1 MPYSAKLGKG
11 KIVTSDAA
19 TPAGTPGTARTILLT
34 GATGGIGAELAY
46 HYAAPGR
53 TLVLWGRN
61 HQRLAD
67 IAARCTTRGARVFTR
82 QIDLKDG
89 DAALAAF
96 DKDDAT
102 YAPDLVILGAG
113 LSDIQTPDDLT
124 EDPGKVLVLAQVNY
138 ATPVA
143 LATAAARGMI
153 GRNGGQIALIGSV
166 AGSYELPFAAAYSSS
181 KSGLAFFAKAAGL
194 AWRQHGVF
202 VTLIAPGFV
211 DTPMSQRL
219 EGPRPF
225 LVSARSA
232 ARRIARAIARKQRNY
247 VFPWPFRVLE
257 VVVRLVPG
265 KLRERILLGLAVDQK
280 DKA

>member
-1 MPYSAKLGKG
+1 MGKG
-11 KIVTSDAA
+11 KNVTSDTVAPTGRA
-19 TPAGTPGTARTILLT
+19 PIARAILIT

-61 HQRLAD
+61 PQRLAD
-67 IAARCTTRGARVFTR
+67 IAARSTTRGAKVFTR
-82 QIDLKDG
+82 QIDLRDG

-96 DKDDAT
+96 EEDDA
-102 YAPDLVILGAG
+102 AHALDLVILGAG
-113 LSDIQTPDDLT
+113 LSDIQGPDDMT
-124 EDPGKVLVLAQVNY
+124 EDPGKVLGLALVNY
-138 ATPVA
+138 ATPIA

-153 GRNGGQIALIGSV
+153 KRGGGQIALIGSV
-166 AGSYELPFAAAYSSS
+166 AGSYELPFAASYSSS

-194 AWRQHGVF
+194 SWRQHGVF

-225 LVSARSA
+225 LVSAKGA
-232 ARRIARAIARKQRNY
+232 ARRIARAIARKQRDY
-247 VFPWPFRVLE
+247 TFPWPFKVLE
-257 VVVRLVPG
+257 VLVRLVPG
-265 KLRERILLGLAVDQK
+265 RLRERILLKLAVGQK
-280 DKA
+280 DRA

>member
-1 MPYSAKLGKG
+1 M
-11 KIVTSDAA
+11 I
-19 TPAGTPGTARTILLT
+19 T

-61 HQRLAD
+61 PQRLAD
-67 IAARCTTRGARVFTR
+67 IAARSTTRGAKVFTR
-82 QIDLKDG
+82 QIDLRDG

-96 DKDDAT
+96 EEDDA
-102 YAPDLVILGAG
+102 AHALDLVILGAG
-113 LSDIQTPDDLT
+113 LSDIQGPDDMT
-124 EDPGKVLVLAQVNY
+124 EDPGKVLGLALVNY
-138 ATPVA
+138 ATPIA

-153 GRNGGQIALIGSV
+153 KRGGGQIALIGSV
-166 AGSYELPFAAAYSSS
+166 AGSYELPFAASYSSS

-194 AWRQHGVF
+194 SWRQHGVF

-225 LVSARSA
+225 LVSAKGA
-232 ARRIARAIARKQRNY
+232 ARRIARAIARKQRDY
-247 VFPWPFRVLE
+247 TFPWPFKVLE
-257 VVVRLVPG
+257 VLVRLVPG
-265 KLRERILLGLAVDQK
+265 RLRERILLKLAVGQK
-280 DKA
+280 DRA